1 MSVEIIEVPKK
12 NALDPET
19 RQTITETKE
28 DTTNIQDQLLI
39 LMGAVADLYEV
50 VIGGDEV

>member
-1 MSVEIIEVPKK
+1 MAERIIDNVRGV
-12 NALDPET
+12 DPATKET
-19 RQTITETKE
+19 INETKE

>member
-1 MSVEIIEVPKK
+1 MPRQIYENPKGI
-12 NALDPET
+12 DPATKET
-19 RQTITETKE
+19 IVETKE

-50 VIGGDEV
+50 VIGGEGT